1 MSVVNFD
8 LVAEPRND
16 KGKGASRRLRRAGR
30 VPAIL
35 YGGAQE
41 PQALSL
47 DHNLLLQQLDHEAFY
62 SHILSVQVGGQTQKA
77 VLRDLQRHAT
87 KPTVV
92 MHVDLQRVSETEAIH
107 VHVPLHFMGEDVA
120 PGVKQAGGMV
130 SHEAVEVEVSCLPKD
145 LPEYIEVDVS
155 GMNAGDA
162 LHMSDLKVPAGVTL
176 VELARGAEH
185 DLPVVSIQ
193 LRRGAVEEEAAEGEA
208 GEGGEESSAS

>member
-1 MSVVNFD
+1 MSAVSFD

-35 YGGAQE
+35 YGGGQD

-62 SHILSVQVGGQTQKA
+62 SHILNVQVGGKTQRA
-77 VLRDLQRHAT
+77 VLRDLQRHST

-155 GMNAGDA
+155 NMNAGDS
-162 LHMSDLKVPAGVTL
+162 LHLSDLKVPAGVTL

-185 DLPVVSIQ
+185 DLPVVSVQ
-193 LRRGAVEEEAAEGEA
+193 LRRGAVEEGAEGES
-208 GEGGEESSAS
+208 GEGGEESAAS